1 MSSFIRRGN
10 SSSERNIRGCSVVG
24 NETLVTSTGVPSF
37 DHLFVGGI
45 PVGSVVGIRED
56 WPRSSSNYSS
66 QLLKCIIAEGLT
78 SGQNLL
84 FMDGMDIDSNTLL
97 NSLPSPTENETV
109 PPNPQHYPTE
119 EKMAIAWRYKHLKQ
133 LDSDLTPGPINS
145 KKDTK
150 RAYDLGKKVIATE
163 MAKPTGALIMVL
175 SVFEDD
181 WQGKLLIETERL
193 LKATRGTGTIVR
205 IVLRSFGSPFF
216 HEGCCSVILYKLR
229 RLLSEYPNGGMIFAT
244 IPASIYKDKPTIL
257 ADIESQCD
265 LVVNMQSFVG
275 TLNEMNRALGE
286 YNGFLRIIRPLGNVG
301 SLSMALPE
309 TLDLA
314 FKIKR
319 RPLQF
324 EPFYMPPALEDAA
337 PSTSSG
343 CNAMEAN
350 KLDF

>member
-1 MSSFIRRGN
+1 VTS
-10 SSSERNIRGCSVVG
+10 
-24 NETLVTSTGVPSF
+24 NETLVTSTGIPSF

-84 FMDGMDIDSNTLL
+84 FVDGTDIDPNTFLA
-97 NSLPSPTENETV
+97 SLPSPTESGDSVT
-109 PPNPQHYPTE
+109 PNSQHLAE

-133 LDSDLTPGPINS
+133 LDGDLTAGATIN
-145 KKDTK
+145 KKDTR
-150 RAYDLGKKVIATE
+150 RAYDLGKKKVIATE
-163 MAKPTGALIMVL
+163 MAKSTGALVATL
-175 SVFEDD
+175 SVFEAD
-181 WQGKLLIETERL
+181 WQEKLLTEAERL
-193 LKATRGTGTIVR
+193 LKAARGAGTILR
-205 IVLRSFGSPFF
+205 IVLRSFGSPLF
-216 HEGCCSVILYKLR
+216 HEGYCSVMLYKLR
-229 RLLSEYPNGGMIFAT
+229 HLLSGYSNGGMIFAG

-257 ADIESQCD
+257 ADLESQCD

-275 TLNEMNRALGE
+275 TPNEKIRALGE
-286 YNGFLRIIRPLGNVG
+286 YNGFLRIIRPLRNVN
-301 SLSMALPE
+301 SLSVVLPE
-309 TLDLA
+309 TFDLA

-319 RPLQF
+319 RQLQF